1 MLLNLSIVYSFV
13 LLKSILF
20 YEYTTI
26 SISLPLLI
34 KVPLLIKNNW
44 VISSFML
51 LLTKMLQTDLS
62 KPFFFFEVVSF
73 IYLFILATPRGM
85 KDLSS
90 LTRDG
95 IDTSF
100 SGGLEP

>member
-1 MLLNLSIVYSFV
+1 MLLNLSRVYSFV
-13 LLKSILF
+13 LVKSILF

-26 SISLPLLI
+26 SVSVPLLI
-34 KVPLLIKNNW
+34 KVRA
-44 VISSFML
+44 ISSFML

-62 KPFFFFEVVSF
+62 KPFSFFFGSCLF
-73 IYLFILATPRGM
+73 IYLSILATPQGM

-95 IDTSF
+95 ISTWRLESPL
-100 SGGLEP
+100 GGLES

>member
-62 KPFFFFEVVSF
+62 KPFFFFLKSFLLF
-73 IYLFILATPRGM
+73 IYLFWPHREA
-85 KDLSS
+85 
-90 LTRDG
+90 
-95 IDTSF
+95 
-100 SGGLEP
+100 

>member
-62 KPFFFFEVVSF
+62 KPFFFFLMSFVFF
-73 IYLFILATPRGM
+73 IYLFWPHREA
-85 KDLSS
+85 
-90 LTRDG
+90 
-95 IDTSF
+95 
-100 SGGLEP
+100 